1 MSNENLN
8 DNFMT
13 NIFNELDRFKT
24 FDLSMFT
31 TNTPYMASYSGPQDG
46 SFEICKHLNK
56 ITSSILE
63 DRYKE
68 YEMEI

>member
-1 MSNENLN
+1 M
-8 DNFMT
+8 FKT